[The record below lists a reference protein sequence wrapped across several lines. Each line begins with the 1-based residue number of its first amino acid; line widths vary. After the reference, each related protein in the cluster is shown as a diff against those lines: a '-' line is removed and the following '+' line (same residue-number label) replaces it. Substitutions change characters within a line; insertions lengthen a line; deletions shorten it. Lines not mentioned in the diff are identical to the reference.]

1 MKMATK
7 YVVICYA
14 IHDKFVAGHIAFD
27 TREEASEHLRKDAQ
41 GTYDDEIANSGNDN
55 ISIDICSWHASVIDK
70 DAGCHWTW
78 DIIEEEF

>member
-1 MKMATK
+1 MSTK
-7 YVVICYA
+7 YIVICYA

-27 TREEASEHLRKDAQ
+27 TREEASEFIREDAQ
-41 GTYDDEIANSGNDN
+41 GTYDEEIANSGNDD
-55 ISIDICSWHASVIDK
+55 ISIDICDWHASVIDK